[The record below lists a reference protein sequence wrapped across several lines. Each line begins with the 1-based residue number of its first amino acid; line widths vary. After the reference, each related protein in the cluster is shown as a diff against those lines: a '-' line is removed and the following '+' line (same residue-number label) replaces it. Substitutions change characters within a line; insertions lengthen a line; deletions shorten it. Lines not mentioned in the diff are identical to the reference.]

1 MRNLARADTLLYS
14 ATNFS
19 KFQGENQLGCLNWGA
34 AQFSLLGNPFGFR
47 APRLNSSVLAGEQK
61 TGEAPFFLLR
71 YWE

>member
-1 MRNLARADTLLYS
+1 MGVVFELGERP
-14 ATNFS
+14 
-19 KFQGENQLGCLNWGA
+19 KFPFLGD
-34 AQFSLLGNPFGFR
+34 SLGFR